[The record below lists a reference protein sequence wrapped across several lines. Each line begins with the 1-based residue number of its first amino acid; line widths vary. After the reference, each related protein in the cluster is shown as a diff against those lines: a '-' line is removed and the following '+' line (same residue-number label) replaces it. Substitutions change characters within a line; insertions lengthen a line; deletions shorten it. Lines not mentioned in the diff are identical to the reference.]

1 MIIVNPRTQTF
12 SVKRNGLEIAESK
25 IFRWRP
31 SMVYLESENS
41 VMVIG
46 ADKDNVN
53 TKEGETVDL
62 YHIGE
67 NRWQTMTQRLSA
79 F

>member
-1 MIIVNPRTQTF
+1 
-12 SVKRNGLEIAESK
+12 
-25 IFRWRP
+25 
-31 SMVYLESENS
+31 MVYLESENS

-46 ADKDNVN
+46 ADKDNMN